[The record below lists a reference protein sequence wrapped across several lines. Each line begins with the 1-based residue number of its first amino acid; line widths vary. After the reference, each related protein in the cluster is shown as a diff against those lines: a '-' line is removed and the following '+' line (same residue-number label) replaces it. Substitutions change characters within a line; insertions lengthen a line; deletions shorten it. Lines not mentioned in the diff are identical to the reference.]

1 MSNIWLGG
9 IDMHSPI
16 LEVFDIPQLQKFIL
30 QYKELK
36 KAQDSCN
43 FLKALWYDYK
53 ISRLKDSMR
62 KYIANANIYELICGV
77 VAIQLANPMQ
87 YKTETSL
94 PRYTVTREPN
104 SEYVLFKVD
113 DITEQ
118 LTVSAGPAHHI
129 LLNKEIDAKV
139 RYNVVLAPTL
149 HNTSEFNIN
158 RYNYENL
165 REHFGHPSTD
175 PKVNTDRLL
184 RGCITHFMDWVITK

>member
-1 MSNIWLGG
+1 
-9 IDMHSPI
+9 MHSPI
-16 LEVFDIPQLQKFIL
+16 LEAFDIPQLQKFIL

-36 KAQDSCN
+36 QAQDSCN

-53 ISRLKDSMR
+53 IGRLKDGMR

-87 YKTETSL
+87 YENRASL
-94 PRYTVTREPN
+94 PWYTVIREPN
-104 SEYVLFKVD
+104 SEYVLFNVD
-113 DITEQ
+113 DITEH
-118 LTVSAGPAHHI
+118 LVVSAGPAHHI

-175 PKVNTDRLL
+175 PKLNTHRML
-184 RGCITHFMDWVITK
+184 RVCIKYFMEWVIDK

>member
-1 MSNIWLGG
+1 
-9 IDMHSPI
+9 MHSPI

-30 QYKELK
+30 EYKELK
-36 KAQDSCN
+36 HVQDSCN

-53 ISRLKDSMR
+53 IGKLRDKMR
-62 KYIANANIYELICGV
+62 KYIASANIYELICGV
-77 VAIQLANPMQ
+77 VAIQLANPIK

-94 PRYTVTREPN
+94 PRYTVMRETG
-104 SEYVLFKVD
+104 SEYVIFKTD

-118 LTVSAGPAHHI
+118 LEVSAGPAHHI
-129 LLNKEIDAKV
+129 LLNKEIDARV
-139 RYNVVLAPTL
+139 RYNVVLAPML

-175 PKVNTDRLL
+175 PKTNTDRLL
-184 RGCITHFMDWVITK
+184 RGCITHFMDWVIDK

>member
-16 LEVFDIPQLQKFIL
+16 LEEFDIPQLQKFIL

-53 ISRLKDSMR
+53 IGRLKDSMR

-87 YKTETSL
+87 YKTEISL

-139 RYNVVLAPTL
+139 RYNVVLSPMLNNA
-149 HNTSEFNIN
+149 SEFNIN

>member
-1 MSNIWLGG
+1 
-9 IDMHSPI
+9 MHSPI
-16 LEVFDIPQLQKFIL
+16 LEEFDIPQLQKFIL

-36 KAQDSCN
+36 QAQDSCN

-53 ISRLKDSMR
+53 IGRLKDSMR

-87 YKTETSL
+87 YENKTSL
-94 PRYTVTREPN
+94 PHYSVIREPN
-104 SEYVLFKVD
+104 SEYVLFEVD

-118 LTVSAGPAHHI
+118 LTVSAGSAHHI

-139 RYNVVLAPTL
+139 RYNVVLAPML
-149 HNTSEFNIN
+149 NNASEFNIN

-175 PKVNTDRLL
+175 PKLNTDRLL